1 LRPAGRLKY
10 DIEDVGSLFQIFHQ
24 IQLANLANL
33 AIVRIGGGL
42 AELQELSTAVLFA
55 TYRPIEVTT
64 VGFLIL
70 SDSTPKIE
78 CIAIVY

>member
-1 LRPAGRLKY
+1 M
-10 DIEDVGSLFQIFHQ
+10 
-24 IQLANLANL
+24 
-33 AIVRIGGGL
+33 VRIGGGH
-42 AELQELSTAVLFA
+42 AGLQELSTAVLFA
-55 TYRPIEVTT
+55 TYRSVETTT